1 MQGIWYLN
9 EQSLFLRFGIALLIG
24 ILVGMQREYAFG
36 EPEKEH
42 AAGVRTFALMG
53 LIGCASALAS
63 DFLGSPWPFVAVIL
77 VLGAFFAVTYFVDAW
92 RGQAGLTTEV
102 SALITVLI
110 GALVYWGKIKLGVAL
125 GVTTTVLLSIKP
137 EMHRFV
143 RRITRADLYAALKF
157 AVITAIVLPILPN
170 KNFGPPPFDVFNPF
184 VIWLL
189 VVFISGINFV
199 GYILIQ
205 ILGTQKG
212 MGLTGFLGGIASS
225 TAVTLGI
232 SQQSRREHGLA
243 RPFAM
248 ALLIAWT
255 IMFARLIVIV
265 AVLNRD
271 LAALLWRPLIVPIL
285 VGAAYASFLFVL
297 HRSERTPE
305 MKIKN
310 PFELWPAITFG
321 AMFTLILF
329 AAQAAQIYFGD
340 SGIYITSFVTGLA
353 DVDAIALSLAELSH
367 SSSGIA
373 PATAAR
379 AVVFATLANTL
390 LKGVFVFAI
399 GSPGLRRTILPGFLF
414 LTGSVVIAVFLT

>member
-1 MQGIWYLN
+1 MQSAWLLN
-9 EQSLFLRFGIALLIG
+9 EPSLYLRFGIALLIG

-42 AAGVRTFALMG
+42 AAGIRTFALMG

-63 DFLGSPWPFVAVIL
+63 DLLGSPWPFVSVVL
-77 VLGAFFAVTYFVDAW
+77 VLGAFFSVTYFVDAW

-102 SALITVLI
+102 SALITVLS
-110 GALVYWGKIKLGVAL
+110 GALVFWGKITLGIAL

-143 RRITRADLYAALKF
+143 RHLTREDLYATLKF

-170 KNFGPPPFDVFNPF
+170 TNFGPPPFDVFNPF

-189 VVFISGINFV
+189 VVFISGISFI

-205 ILGTQKG
+205 VLGTQKG
-212 MGLTGFLGGIASS
+212 MGLTGLLGGIASS
-225 TAVTLGI
+225 TAVTFGI
-232 SQQSRREHGLA
+232 SQQSRRETGLS

-255 IMFARLIVIV
+255 VMFARLMVIV
-265 AVLNRD
+265 AVLNRE
-271 LAALLWRPLIVPIL
+271 LALLLWRPLLIPIL
-285 VGAAYASFLFVL
+285 IGAAYALFLFVL
-297 HRSERTPE
+297 HRSESIPE

-321 AMFTLILF
+321 IVFTLVLF
-329 AAQAAQIYFGD
+329 VAQAAQIYLGE
-340 SGIYITSFVTGLA
+340 SGIYITSFLSGLA
-353 DVDAIALSLAELSH
+353 DVDAITLSLASLSH
-367 SSSGIA
+367 STNGIQLS
-373 PATAAR
+373 TAAR
-379 AVVFATLANTL
+379 AVVFATMANTF
-390 LKGVFVFAI
+390 LKGVFVLSI
-399 GSPGLRRTILPGFLF
+399 GSPGLKRTILPGFL
-414 LTGSVVIAVFLT
+414 LLIGATMLAVFFT